1 MVLER
6 LSLIGK
12 VAVVTGGGTGL
23 GRAMSLALAVEWG
36 TRSITVNAI
45 GSGWLQDSPFLPA
58 TDADLQRLLRYIP
71 NHRLGQPDDLAV
83 LTAYLASDSGGNITG
98 QVMYI
103 EGGVMS
109 HP

>member
-1 MVLER
+1 MVLES

-45 GSGWLQDSPFLPA
+45 GSG
-58 TDADLQRLLRYIP
+58 
-71 NHRLGQPDDLAV
+71 
-83 LTAYLASDSGGNITG
+83 
-98 QVMYI
+98 
-103 EGGVMS
+103 
-109 HP
+109 